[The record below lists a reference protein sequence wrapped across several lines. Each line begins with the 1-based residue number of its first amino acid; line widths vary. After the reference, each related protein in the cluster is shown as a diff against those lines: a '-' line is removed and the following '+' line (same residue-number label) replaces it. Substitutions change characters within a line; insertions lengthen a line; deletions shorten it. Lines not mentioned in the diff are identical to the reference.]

1 MKKKSL
7 IQQAAVL
14 SAANIATRGLGFVMR
29 VFLSRRMGAEIT
41 GVLELASSA
50 HMLWIAPVTAGIP
63 MAVATETAAG
73 RGQQALLAGKR
84 LALRICMVLL
94 PLLALGMPLIV
105 HILGDL
111 RTLPA
116 LLCYLPCLPIL
127 ALSAA
132 VNGYCYGA
140 GDTLPPASSELFEQA
155 LRFLLCVLALSALPR
170 LSAGFTAAIPAFA
183 TLVGEAAGLWLV
195 LWMLRRNGVPLAGHR
210 DREMEKKL
218 WTLSVP
224 MTWMRL
230 STAVTRTAG
239 SIMIPLRLRAS
250 GLGIAEATARLGMLN
265 GMAMPWVMLPGV
277 FTGAL
282 AMVAGPAIARRR
294 DRPETLRSLAV
305 RLTACALAISAPL
318 AVAVSFGAP
327 LLANRLYRQAEVAP
341 LLVQL
346 APLVPLCGAQQ
357 VINGMLT
364 GLERQRG
371 LLCGSLAGSLLT
383 LALDFFLVKKYRLAG
398 CALSRL
404 AGHSVSLAISLVIL
418 IREVN
423 RRQHPDR
430 AAQSWPSKA

>member
-282 AMVAGPAIARRR
+282 AMVAGPAIARRH
-294 DRPETLRSLAV
+294 DRPGNAAFAGRAVDSLRVGHLRAVGRSRFLWRAVACQSPLPAGRGCTAARTAGAARTAVRRAAGHQRHAHRPGTPARAAV
-305 RLTACALAISAPL
+305 RLARRFAVDPRAGFFPGKKIQAC
-318 AVAVSFGAP
+318 
-327 LLANRLYRQAEVAP
+327 RLRAFP
-341 LLVQL
+341 
-346 APLVPLCGAQQ
+346 PCRAQRLPGHQ
-357 VINGMLT
+357 PGDSH
-364 GLERQRG
+364 QRG
-371 LLCGSLAGSLLT
+371 QPAEAS
-383 LALDFFLVKKYRLAG
+383 
-398 CALSRL
+398 
-404 AGHSVSLAISLVIL
+404 
-418 IREVN
+418 
-423 RRQHPDR
+423 
-430 AAQSWPSKA
+430 